1 MADIDQ
7 TLLWN
12 LLKEIC
18 DDQKAIRSDIH
29 VMANDMRSVKGHMAS
44 FMANEVVQDTRIAEL
59 MERLERIERR
69 LDLTEAE

>member
-12 LLKEIC
+12 LLKEIR

>member
-12 LLKEIC
+12 LLKEIR

-29 VMANDMRSVKGHMAS
+29 IMANDMRSVKGHMAS